1 MRRALFLP
9 HSHHLWPMSR
19 WTSLIG
25 TLLSQ
30 IKCREIRWIRDFF
43 YQPLLRDL
51 YASTMY
57 FSFFFF
63 LLYKEKDEEREKTLV
78 GNRRNREVIWGKYLW
93 RGRKFSRRQMF
104 DEHEI
109 NCSSRPVPFCRAGL
123 GIKCHKE
130 EGRASPSRPRD
141 PLVPSRGFARLT
153 KCIWNI
159 TRMQDAPQ
167 FRTNTLL
174 LEGERE
180 GGGRRGVHEFTIP
193 RSRIYFLIETS
204 PNPG

>member
-25 TLLSQ
+25 ALLSQ

-43 YQPLLRDL
+43 YLYYATYTLRRCI
-51 YASTMY
+51 
-57 FSFFFF
+57 FRFFFF
-63 LLYKEKDEEREKTLV
+63 TLQREGTRKTLV

-180 GGGRRGVHEFTIP
+180 GGGRRRVHEFTIP
-193 RSRIYFLIETS
+193 RSRIYFLIEAS